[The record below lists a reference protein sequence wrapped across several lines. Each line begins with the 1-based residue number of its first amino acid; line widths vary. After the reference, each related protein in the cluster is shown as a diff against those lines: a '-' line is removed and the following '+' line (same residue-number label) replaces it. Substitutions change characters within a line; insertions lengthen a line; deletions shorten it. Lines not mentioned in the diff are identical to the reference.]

1 MQTESSSAIDSI
13 RRVAEIVSQINGIQ
27 MTVAGAVEEQ
37 VATTNEIARSLNE
50 AASGTSAVTHAMGA
64 VTLAAEGVET
74 NVSTTEDVSRDLG
87 DMAHDLGL
95 LVGVGR

>member
-1 MQTESSSAIDSI
+1 
-13 RRVAEIVSQINGIQ
+13 
-27 MTVAGAVEEQ
+27 
-37 VATTNEIARSLNE
+37 
-50 AASGTSAVTHAMGA
+50 MGA
-64 VTLAAEGVET
+64 VSLAAEGVET